1 MTAAENL
8 VNEQKHTTRKTN
20 IQKRG
25 SLNRRPEGFNQQA
38 YYRSV
43 SSFFSERST
52 LFLFITMNDN
62 NSNNKR
68 NRRFVIRD
76 YKGTVP
82 IFFQSE
88 IHLDR
93 MLGQGSFCA
102 AWTIQ
107 QVHLCDDERSKTLPN
122 QENRRSLADQLNEAR
137 KSHGKAPLLRCVVKK
152 PRNDFY
158 ANVHNGDQ
166 SLTDLR
172 YELKLLHRVGMGQH
186 PNIIQLHGI
195 GASLIENDKEKPQ
208 QPGVT
213 FKLSFLILSRIR
225 YTIEELMVKWRDQR
239 GPGVKQALA
248 IDQNT
253 THQVW
258 KERMSVLAQVA
269 DALRYLHSNR
279 IILRDLKPENV
290 GQDYHGVVK
299 VYDLGLAT
307 QIEKENHGI
316 DKLFRLTGNTGTL
329 RYMSPEIG
337 NRKSMATVLMFI
349 LWPFLCM
356 KFCPSRCP
364 LPVCH
369 QRLIANESIIK
380 GSGPHWMEVGRNRY
394 ESCYKACGWQ
404 ILPNDPMLWRCPKP

>member
-1 MTAAENL
+1 
-8 VNEQKHTTRKTN
+8 
-20 IQKRG
+20 
-25 SLNRRPEGFNQQA
+25 
-38 YYRSV
+38 
-43 SSFFSERST
+43 
-52 LFLFITMNDN
+52 MNDN
-62 NSNNKR
+62 NNKR
-68 NRRFVIRD
+68 SRRFVIRD
-76 YKGTVP
+76 YKGAVP
-82 IFFQSE
+82 IFFQPE
-88 IHLDR
+88 VHLDR

-102 AWTIQ
+102 AWTIK

-122 QENRRSLADQLNEAR
+122 QENRRSLADQLSEAR

-208 QPGVT
+208 QSGVT

-225 YTIEELMVKWRDQR
+225 YTIEELMVQWRDQR

-248 IDQNT
+248 IDQNAT
-253 THQVW
+253 RQVW
-258 KERMSVLAQVA
+258 KERMSALAQVA

-290 GQDYHGVVK
+290 GQDYRGVVK

-316 DKLFRLTGNTGTL
+316 DKLYRLTGNTGTL

-337 NRKSMATVLMFI
+337 NRKKYGYSADVYSLAIVMHEVLSLKTPFAGMSSKAHSERVHNRGVRPSLDGGWPQPLRELIQSMWVADPTERPNASEVSKALSAMLQGSDDNLF
-349 LWPFLCM
+349 
-356 KFCPSRCP
+356 PSA
-364 LPVCH
+364 LF
-369 QRLIANESIIK
+369 SK
-380 GSGPHWMEVGRNRY
+380 NRWFPA
-394 ESCYKACGWQ
+394 K
-404 ILPNDPMLWRCPKP
+404 